1 MIHIIK
7 DYYIDSDANYF
18 VLAKWDGR
26 RFDDGTPAPY
36 TKLYY
41 NSWENLT
48 KGLES
53 ALIQEA
59 IGEASCLGHLE
70 SICTG
75 LRYDYSNAW
84 KQPSAGYRRARHG
97 RPSK

>member
-1 MIHIIK
+1 MIHIIR
-7 DYYIDSDANYF
+7 DYYIDSDANCF

-59 IGEASCLGHLE
+59 IGEASCLGHLQ
-70 SICTG
+70 SICEGMGYELQETMSKAFSG
-75 LRYDYSNAW
+75 L
-84 KQPSAGYRRARHG
+84 QEG
-97 RPSK
+97 